1 METSNIVLTKV
12 LNKYT
17 SIDFFK
23 DIINVCLYP
32 SDFSITVGVNE
43 QDSVPNFF
51 RTFFNNL
58 QKTVIRYNHPEKQN
72 ALKFIEST
80 NSILMIRNQGQ
91 GLLTYD
97 TINQHFTA
105 PNAIIKKLID
115 SAISER
121 ITDDNT
127 FRQKINNIILN
138 INYYFDFQRALASM
152 TEVHEFLDKIDKP
165 ETSIIE
171 VVEKFKCMALQL
183 NSDLSQLSTVNH
195 NENSVDYYMMDSD
208 ESITDIS
215 NSIVDNILNNYSI
228 YKCGLSAYDN
238 SVAGFE
244 ASSVH
249 IVASPSNGG
258 KSMTL
263 ANLFWRIA
271 MNNKDDFTESD
282 AALFIT
288 CEDDIIKTTRKFM
301 SIFGN
306 FDYQIIRDI
315 YKDIHGLFT
324 EIKKG
329 NNNEH
334 LEYCKD
340 AAVEIFKDVLN
351 ESIVKTT
358 KGNLKIIF
366 KYSPEN
372 TLSCGDITRQIEIY
386 KHQGI
391 NIKYL
396 IVDYLDVLKP
406 TLITSNIDDYT
417 KLGIITQEARTL
429 SRLYGIP
436 VITASQTTRGGDD
449 IQRSM
454 TNTIMG
460 DSWKKVQYSDFIY
473 MQRIRNDLTIESD
486 AVSKYVFDE
495 KFKNYNSVDSPEV
508 QLMLDE
514 LNQYLKPL
522 EMHVTKS
529 KERGK
534 GYSSFMLFCT
544 KNLRIYNNVSEYMD
558 DMNEFNKINPILKM
572 KIKNTLDLSR
582 INNIVET
589 EILNIEDLGE

>member
-1 METSNIVLTKV
+1 MSSNIVLSKV
-12 LNKYT
+12 LSKYT

-23 DIINVCLYP
+23 EIINISLYP
-32 SDFSITVGVNE
+32 ADFSITVGVNE
-43 QDSVPNFF
+43 QESVPAYLN
-51 RTFFNNL
+51 TFFNDL
-58 QKTVIRYNHPEKQN
+58 EKTILRYNHPEKN
-72 ALKFIEST
+72 TANKFIECAK
-80 NSILMIRNQGQ
+80 SILTIRNQGQ

-97 TINQHFTA
+97 NVDQHFTA
-105 PNAIIKKLID
+105 GNAVVKKLIE

-121 ITDDNT
+121 ITDDNI
-127 FRQKINNIILN
+127 FRQKINNIILT
-138 INYYFDFQRALASM
+138 INYYYDFQRALASM
-152 TEVHEFLDKIDKP
+152 TEVHEFLNDVDKP
-165 ETSIIE
+165 ETSVIE
-171 VVEKFKCMALQL
+171 VVEKFKKMALQL

-195 NENSVDYYMMDSD
+195 NENSVDYYTMDSD
-208 ESITDIS
+208 VSINEIS
-215 NSIVDNILNNYSI
+215 ESIVDNILHNYSF
-228 YKCGLSAYDN
+228 YKCGLNAYDN
-238 SVAGFE
+238 SVSGFE

-271 MNNKDDFTESD
+271 THNKDDFTEND

-306 FDYQIIRDI
+306 FNYQTIREL
-315 YKDIHGLFT
+315 YQKIHELFVEVSRT
-324 EIKKG
+324 G
-329 NNNEH
+329 NNEH
-334 LEYCKD
+334 LDQCIKSS
-340 AAVEIFKDVLN
+340 VELFKMILN

-372 TLSCGDITRQIEIY
+372 TLSCGDLTRQLEIY

-391 NIKYL
+391 NVKYL
-396 IVDYLDVLKP
+396 IIDYLDVLKP
-406 TLITSNIDDYT
+406 TLNTATDDYT

-449 IQRSM
+449 VQKSM

-473 MQRIRNDLTIESD
+473 MQRIRNDLNLFSD
-486 AVSKYVFDE
+486 AVSKYVFD
-495 KFKNYNSVDSPEV
+495 KNSVEYSSPESPSV
-508 QLMLDE
+508 QILMDE
-514 LNQYLKPL
+514 LNEYLKPL
-522 EMHVTKS
+522 EMRVTKS

-534 GYSSFMLFCT
+534 GYSTFMLFCT
-544 KNLRIYNNVSEYMD
+544 KNLRIYNNISEYIRDMD
-558 DMNEFNKINPILKM
+558 EYNKINPSLNT
-572 KIKNTLDLSR
+572 KISNMLNLSR
-582 INNIVET
+582 INNELTNGVIDIDQEVF
-589 EILNIEDLGE
+589 